1 MRLVYTSM
9 EGVVLESKT
18 IDTFGDLNF
27 TAFDGLLDELLIFDQ
42 ALEEPAIK
50 YLAGRSYLDIS
61 GNKFHISPMSDN
73 LIPVTPGSDGSS
85 LDVPQDA
92 SFLPKQR
99 QTMLITKAGLR
110 IPFFKKTT
118 GTVFLSTGW
127 MIIWI

>member
-1 MRLVYTSM
+1 M
-9 EGVVLESKT
+9 
-18 IDTFGDLNF
+18 NF
-27 TAFDGLLDELLIFDQ
+27 TAFDGLLDELLIFDR

-92 SFLPKQR
+92 SFLPEAKTSADNQGR
-99 QTMLITKAGLR
+99 LGDTFLQENHGHSLSLNGLDDYLDWP
-110 IPFFKKTT
+110 IKMS
-118 GTVFLSTGW
+118 FLYPKGP
-127 MIIWI
+127 